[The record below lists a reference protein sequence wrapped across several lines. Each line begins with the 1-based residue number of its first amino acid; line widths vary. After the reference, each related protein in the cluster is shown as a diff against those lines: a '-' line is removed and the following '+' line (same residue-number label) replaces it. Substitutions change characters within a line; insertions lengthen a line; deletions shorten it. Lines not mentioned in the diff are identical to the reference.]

1 MIIDTRIV
9 WIIKV
14 SPILKGCFVVLNII
28 LVIIEVIISI
38 SVSSLLKMLI
48 LGINDEHIASFWS
61 FKDYFYLWFTR
72 SLFLFKLL
80 KLVYLIYYLG
90 LLFMVFS
97 GLFIFCS
104 MRRHLLLTLL
114 SLEFLVL
121 SLYFLFFLFLT
132 LFGSSYYF
140 LLVFLTFAVC
150 EGAVGLGILVTI
162 IRCHGND
169 GIRRLSI
176 LGW

>member
-1 MIIDTRIV
+1 
-9 WIIKV
+9 
-14 SPILKGCFVVLNII
+14 
-28 LVIIEVIISI
+28 
-38 SVSSLLKMLI
+38 
-48 LGINDEHIASFWS
+48 
-61 FKDYFYLWFTR
+61 
-72 SLFLFKLL
+72 
-80 KLVYLIYYLG
+80 
-90 LLFMVFS
+90 MVFS